1 MKRFI
6 LSFLIASSLP
16 SPILYAQE
24 NSDIPEIKPDYNKN
38 EKSDTSKVIWEKLID
53 SNDTLNRQLI
63 WKKIDDKDQFD
74 LKTTN
79 NKDLYEQ
86 IYNHLIEFNL
96 LDLGRSVPTAQTL
109 SQGDIQIKFSQIL
122 PFKKAYYGGGTGNQ
136 NYEVSINYGLTDS
149 LMMEGF
155 YSHSDDPLQKK
166 ITKYDDPVENMWI
179 NFGTGIT
186 WQAINKNKVLIA
198 LNGSIEN
205 MIVRSGGCNTYNC
218 NTTSNNIFT
227 NKKEEVENNNL
238 IGSISLPIT
247 WRISKKIDF
256 HITPRSIYLP
266 ANQSKGSSS
275 GKFYGNSI
283 GIGTGIDYK
292 FYKKL
297 KAFSSIYFPIGT
309 GFNSFDEDLN
319 FSRKP
324 IYNAGIV
331 YSIDTKIALEAG
343 VTNGFGMSPSIGTLT
358 LPSSDELLFKTSL
371 IYRPKNI
378 QLPPKETYKQ
388 NRLRLGGL
396 SVSTAEPLKSGEI
409 YANYY
414 INNNG
419 SWGNKIVWGTSERFN
434 FDISLSSIGQDRF
447 SNKPFDGKYHDI
459 DKLFVRG
466 GGKAVFFSQSS
477 GDFITSSARVSAGR
491 LRGIGWLFTE
501 LTNTYEF
508 NDNLSLNINPKIS
521 YSGVAS
527 PTAIG
532 TSLNWQILQD
542 ISLIPEYNFALKE
555 STDNWTIAL
564 RFSRFENINFDIF
577 TTNSLNF
584 IDTGQFQRS
593 DNQSYGLNVGIV
605 F

>member
-1 MKRFI
+1 MRRLI

-16 SPILYAQE
+16 SSILYAQD
-24 NSDIPEIKPDYNKN
+24 NPNITEIKGDLNKIK
-38 EKSDTSKVIWEKLID
+38 KSKSRKVIWKNV
-53 SNDTLNRQLI
+53 NDYNDHINRQLI
-63 WKKIDDKDQFD
+63 WRKTEDKDHID
-74 LKTTN
+74 LKDTH
-79 NKDLYEQ
+79 NKKLSDQ
-86 IYNHLIEFNL
+86 IYNHLLEFNL
-96 LDLGRSVPTAQTL
+96 LDLGRSVPTAQNL

-122 PFKKAYYGGGTGNQ
+122 PFEKAYYVGGTGNQ
-136 NYEVSINYGLTDS
+136 NYEASINYGLTNS
-149 LMMEGF
+149 LMIEGF

-179 NFGTGIT
+179 NYGTAIT
-186 WQAINKNKVLIA
+186 WQAMNNNNILIA

-205 MIVRSGGCNTYNC
+205 MIVRSGGCNSYNC

-227 NKKEEVENNNL
+227 SKKEEVENNNL

-247 WRISKKIDF
+247 WKISKKFDF
-256 HITPRSIYLP
+256 NITPRSIFLP

-297 KAFSSIYFPIGT
+297 KAFSSIYFPMGP
-309 GFNSFDEDLN
+309 GYNSFDEDLN

-324 IYNAGIV
+324 IYNAGLV
-331 YSIDTKIALEAG
+331 YSIDTKIALETT

-371 IYRPKNI
+371 IYRPNN
-378 QLPPKETYKQ
+378 QELPQKETSRN

-396 SVSTAEPLKSGEI
+396 SVSTAEQLNSGEI
-409 YANYY
+409 YASYY
-414 INNNG
+414 LNNNN
-419 SWGNKIVWGTSERFN
+419 SWASKIVWGTSNRFN
-434 FDISLSSIGQDRF
+434 FDISLSSIGQNIYSD
-447 SNKPFDGKYHDI
+447 KPFDGKYHDL

-466 GGKAVFFSQSS
+466 GGKAIFLSQKS
-477 GDFITSSARVSAGR
+477 GDFITSAARVSAGR
-491 LRGIGWLFTE
+491 LRGVGWFFTE
-501 LTNTYEF
+501 LINTYDF
-508 NDNLSLNINPKIS
+508 NDNLSINLNPKVS

-527 PTAIG
+527 PAAIG
-532 TSLNWQILQD
+532 TSLNWQILKD
-542 ISLIPEYNFALKE
+542 ISLIPEYNFAVKE

-564 RFSRFENINFDIF
+564 RFSKLKNFNFDVF

-584 IDTGQFQRS
+584 IDTGQLQRS
-593 DNQSYGLNVGIV
+593 DNQSYGFNVG
-605 F
+605 FMF